1 MNFECTAALI
11 LVVVVMARINLVGM
25 AMLARPIGQR
35 LDEVGDI
42 LRGMQTALRD
52 GMVNLNNTMMAIH
65 HFLESQERR
74 GPAE

>member
-1 MNFECTAALI
+1 MNFECTVALI
-11 LVVVVMARINLVGM
+11 LVVVVMAGINLVGM

-35 LDEVGDI
+35 LDEFGDI
-42 LRGMQTALRD
+42 LRGMQTTLRD
-52 GMVNLNNTMMAIH
+52 GMVNLNNTMVAIH